1 MKQMMDGRS
10 GCVCRGVKFSLLLY
24 GLLGVMM
31 AGDSLRAQEL
41 RPWTEYRTVLWM
53 GEKGQKNLENP
64 KLPERLRELGMNTGM
79 VSPGEKTD
87 FYEANGFGFYIENTV
102 NEGLCLKF
110 RSNVTNW
117 GKFINE
123 WMESRDPGAL
133 VRAQPLE
140 DEAWL
145 GRMSERVAKTARG
158 HAAAQPLMHDLR
170 DELSTTI
177 SANPFDYDF
186 SETSL
191 KAFREWLKT
200 QYADLAALNRQW
212 ETSFTTWDEVRPFT
226 TDQMK
231 QRMASGLPGPEEP
244 KDWAAVRAVKF
255 NPATAREE
263 RTRWN
268 FAPWADHRTY
278 MDVALA
284 RALETFRQAARAA
297 DPATPAGVEGTQMP
311 HAFGGYD
318 LWRLAQ
324 VMDWVEPY
332 DICNSREI
340 LGSFM
345 PDKPILA
352 TVFETET
359 LAAQRRLWHLLL
371 EGDKGCI
378 VWWSEDVIDWSQPD
392 LPLTAKGRALAPV
405 MKSLTTPLA
414 QLFLRAERE
423 RDPIA
428 IHYSQASV
436 QVAWMLETLADGKTW
451 VKRFSSYEAD
461 HNRHAV
467 MRNAWLKVFQD
478 YGFSPVFVS
487 SEEIENGALEKRGI
501 RVLALPGSRAMSDAE
516 VAAVTAFSA
525 RGRGNM
531 LCGQGLAG
539 FFDEHGTVRDEVPKV
554 LADFA
559 EPGDLGLVVS
569 DTNGSWSRSKHDF
582 SRYTNERLNSK
593 GDSPLPNTYTL
604 DGLSKMLKLKA
615 PVSVPV
621 EERVRVH
628 RYRVGTQ
635 ARLVAFERNIEYKMR
650 EELAQA
656 GGNEALEK
664 ETEFTATLEE
674 PGHVVNLRTGEQ
686 IGLTKSFTVKL
697 DPWQPAL
704 FAILPEAAEGDVV
717 EKLLKT
723 F

>member
-1 MKQMMDGRS
+1 
-10 GCVCRGVKFSLLLY
+10 
-24 GLLGVMM
+24 MM
-31 AGDSLRAQEL
+31 AGGGDLRAQEL
-41 RPWTEYRTVLWM
+41 RPWTEYRTILWM

-79 VSPGEKTD
+79 VSPGGKTD

-117 GKFINE
+117 GKFIND
-123 WMESRDPGAL
+123 WMESRDPAAL
-133 VRAQPLE
+133 ARAQPLE
-140 DEAWL
+140 DEDWL
-145 GRMSERVAKTARG
+145 RRMSERVTKTAKG

-170 DELSTTI
+170 DELSTTV

-212 ETSFTTWDEVRPFT
+212 ETSFSTWDAVRPFT

-255 NPATAREE
+255 NPDKARQE

-268 FAPWADHRTY
+268 LAPWADHRTY

-297 DPATPAGVEGTQMP
+297 DPATPVGIEGTQMP

-318 LWRLAQ
+318 LYRLAQ

-345 PDKPILA
+345 PDKAILA
-352 TVFETET
+352 TVFEKET

-378 VWWSEDVIDWSQPD
+378 VWWSEDVIDWSQAD
-392 LPLTAKGRALAPV
+392 LPLTEKGRALAPV

-478 YGFSPVFVS
+478 YGLSPVFVS

-501 RVLALPGSRAMSDAE
+501 RLLALPGSRAMSDAE
-516 VAAVTAFSA
+516 VAAVTDFAK
-525 RGRGNM
+525 RPENM
-531 LCGQGLAG
+531 LCGHGLAG
-539 FFDEHGTVRDEVPKV
+539 FFDEHGMVRDAVPEV
-554 LADFA
+554 LAGFA
-559 EPGDLGLVVS
+559 EAGEMGTIATS
-569 DTNGSWSRSKHDF
+569 ENGASIR
-582 SRYTNERLNSK
+582 SK
-593 GDSPLPNTYTL
+593 GDFSGYPSERLKT
-604 DGLSKMLKLKA
+604 KMDSRLQEVVAELRKILVVEA
-615 PVSVPV
+615 PVNVPV

-650 EELAQA
+650 EELAQT

-664 ETEFTATLEE
+664 ETEFTATLAE
-674 PGHVVNLRTGEQ
+674 PGHVINLRTGEQ
-686 IGLTKSFTVKL
+686 MGLTNSFTVKL

-717 EKLLKT
+717 EKLLKA